1 MTSLFLNQE
10 VIWSIHPYKQYLCTI
25 ISSQTIHLSQKIIKT
40 NGITGTIIRNGR
52 CIRKGRTRQKDV
64 VQIKTSTEMSY
75 WIINKLIPLSTKDI
89 TPITRIHSLN
99 DLSIK
104 IKSLP
109 KPITSSSEKRIIK
122 SNSLPLTFLKNKKIQ
137 INAKLL
143 TDIFKSSTSLQS
155 LCSIKNECLSPLN
168 RGLSQINTF
177 NELEVIEYLNH
188 LCLKAK
194 DIYENGDVVEIVV
207 RISFI
212 YSQILI
218 LWEVKTNLFGWNNI
232 IKHYCNQIEEL
243 FPLLKIIASSPLL
256 QHFELVRRSFH
267 LDLKLDDLLSDSR
280 QVLKESRLFLWNDKI
295 REHWNSY
302 EKLNTSLQLV

>member
-1 MTSLFLNQE
+1 MSSLFLNQE
-10 VIWSIHPYKQYLCTI
+10 VTWSIRPYKQYLCTI

-52 CIRKGRTRQKDV
+52 CIRKGRTRQRDV
-64 VQIKTSTEMSY
+64 VQIKTSTETSY
-75 WIINKLIPLSTKDI
+75 WVISKLIPLSTKDI
-89 TPITRIHSLN
+89 ITIPRIYSLN

-104 IKSLP
+104 IKNLP
-109 KPITSSSEKRIIK
+109 KPITSSSEKKLIK
-122 SNSLPLTFLKNKKIQ
+122 SNSLPLFFLKNKKIPIDSQ
-137 INAKLL
+137 LL
-143 TDIFKSSTSLQS
+143 TDIFKSGTSLQN
-155 LCSIKNECLSPLN
+155 LCSITNECLSPLT

-177 NELEVIEYLNH
+177 NESEVIGYFNH

-194 DIYENGDVVEIVV
+194 DFYENGDVVEMVV

-212 YSQILI
+212 YSQILT
-218 LWEVKTNLFGWNNI
+218 LWEVKTNLFGWNTI
-232 IKHYCNQIEEL
+232 IKHYCNQIEQL

-280 QVLKESRLFLWNDKI
+280 QVLKESRLFVWNEKT

-302 EKLNTSLQLV
+302 EKLNTPLQPV